1 MVYYNDLDVIDL
13 KSRREAVEPSTGP
26 NILAV
31 GDLDTWI
38 DAGKMPVR
46 SPKIAFAEFY
56 EVGPDL
62 LALFQPDYVVSP
74 TLCRS
79 FDCMDLATILQA
91 CGFRGKYR
99 ALSNNLPNP
108 EIIRRE
114 VLALCRNLDFGFFDP
129 GVIRSISMN

>member
-13 KSRREAVEPSTGP
+13 KRSREAIAKNTGP

-31 GDLDTWI
+31 GELDTWI
-38 DAGKMPVR
+38 GAGKMPLR
-46 SPKIAFAEFY
+46 NSKIALAEFY

-62 LALFQPDYVVSP
+62 LMMLKPDYVVSP

-79 FDCMDLATILQA
+79 FDCMDLASILQA
-91 CGFRGKYR
+91 SGFRGKYR
-99 ALSNNLPNP
+99 ALAYNLPNP

-114 VLALCRNLDFGFFDP
+114 VSALCTDLDFGFFDP
-129 GVIRSISMN
+129 GVMDFVSMN